1 MPSDFER
8 KDLKGFFEL
17 WSGFVNRSSW
27 VQLPPSAQYES
38 IILTAIGGFFLYLIN
53 KWIARM
59 SFYEI
64 VLIALGLAADA
75 FAVSVAAGSAGVT
88 RGHRSMLR
96 LSFHFGLFQFMM
108 PILGWM
114 AGYSIERYVKSF
126 DYWIVSGLL
135 VWVAVRMIQSARA
148 NDDRIVRE
156 DPSRGIMLV
165 VLSVATSLDA
175 LAIGLS
181 LALLR
186 VSIWYP
192 SVVIG
197 VVTGTTSFIGILLG
211 QRFSKKFGRRAA
223 EIGGMLLILIGV
235 RILLTHFF
243 SN

>member
-1 MPSDFER
+1 
-8 KDLKGFFEL
+8 
-17 WSGFVNRSSW
+17 
-27 VQLPPSAQYES
+27 
-38 IILTAIGGFFLYLIN
+38 
-53 KWIARM
+53 M

-64 VLIALGLAADA
+64 ILIALGLAADA
-75 FAVSVAAGSAGVT
+75 FAVSVAAGSTGVT
-88 RGHRSMLR
+88 RGRRAMLR
-96 LSFHFGLFQFMM
+96 LSFHFGLFQFIM

-114 AGYSIERYVKSF
+114 AGYSIECYVKSF

-135 VWVAVRMIQSARA
+135 IWVAVRMIRSAQA
-148 NDDRIVRE
+148 NDDRTVRQ
-156 DPSRGIMLV
+156 DPSRGTMLV
-165 VLSVATSLDA
+165 ILSIATSLDA

-186 VSIWYP
+186 VPIWYP

-235 RILLTHFF
+235 RILLAHFF